1 MMDEMAT
8 SSSNNGNIELKQEML
23 SDTEEIDEESYE
35 EQDEDQQ
42 TDKGLLESFSILEK
56 TFMTG
61 DELLLSREEI
71 ETAKRNGD
79 PDLSFER

>member
-1 MMDEMAT
+1 MDEMAT

-71 ETAKRNGD
+71 ELAKRNSD